1 MECDIIFTSVEI
13 LYVKLLGGKTM
24 KKIISIIAAIAM
36 IALMSVS
43 AFAASDSTA
52 NANEILKFLK
62 DYSYTTSDG
71 ATTISITSDQYNK
84 IENYLLAYAAEN
96 EISDADV
103 ADVKSTVNT
112 VATKYGDE
120 IVKNKDLSKL
130 PTDAYNEI
138 SKLASDLLAKFDL
151 KYTISNGNIVVTTIS
166 TGEPAFSFSKVVVG
180 GVLGTTS
187 NGTPIKPT
195 GTGINATAAISAAA
209 VITVIAAGCAV
220 IIFRRKVT
228 D

>member
-1 MECDIIFTSVEI
+1 
-13 LYVKLLGGKTM
+13 M
-24 KKIISIIAAIAM
+24 KKIISVIAVIAM
-36 IALMSVS
+36 IAVMSVS
-43 AFAASDSTA
+43 AFAANDSTA
-52 NANEILKFLK
+52 NANEILKFMK
-62 DYSYTTSDG
+62 DYSYTTTDG
-71 ATTISITSDQYNK
+71 KTTIKITSDQYNK

-96 EISDADV
+96 EISEADV

-138 SKLASDLLAKFDL
+138 NRLASALLAKFDL
-151 KYTISNGNIVVTTIS
+151 KYTISGGNIVVTTIS
-166 TGEPAFSFSKVVVG
+166 NVETAFTFSKIVIG
-180 GVLGTTS
+180 GALGATS
-187 NGTPIKPT
+187 NGTVIKPT

>member
-1 MECDIIFTSVEI
+1 
-13 LYVKLLGGKTM
+13 M
-24 KKIISIIAAIAM
+24 KKIISVIAAIAM

-43 AFAASDSTA
+43 AFAANDSTA

-62 DYSYTTSDG
+62 DYSYTTTDG
-71 ATTISITSDQYNK
+71 KTTIKITSDQYNK
-84 IENYLLAYAAEN
+84 IENYLLAYAAKN
-96 EISDADV
+96 EISEADV

-138 SKLASDLLAKFDL
+138 NRLASALLAKFDL
-151 KYTISNGNIVVTTIS
+151 KYTISSGNIVVTTIS
-166 TGEPAFSFSKVVVG
+166 TGESAFTISKIVIG
-180 GVLGTTS
+180 GALGATS
-187 NGTPIKPT
+187 NGTVIKPT
-195 GTGINATAAISAAA
+195 GTGINATAAISVAA
-209 VITVIAAGCAV
+209 VITVIAAGCAI

>member
-1 MECDIIFTSVEI
+1 
-13 LYVKLLGGKTM
+13 M
-24 KKIISIIAAIAM
+24 KKIISVIAVIAM
-36 IALMSVS
+36 IAVMSVS
-43 AFAASDSTA
+43 TFAANDSTA

-62 DYSYTTSDG
+62 DYSYTTTDG
-71 ATTISITSDQYNK
+71 KTTIKITSDQYNK

-96 EISDADV
+96 EISEADV

-120 IVKNKDLSKL
+120 IVKTKDLSKL

-138 SKLASDLLAKFDL
+138 NRLASALLAKFDL
-151 KYTISNGNIVVTTIS
+151 KYTISGGNIVVTTIS
-166 TGEPAFSFSKVVVG
+166 TGETAFTFSKIVIG
-180 GVLGTTS
+180 GALGATS
-187 NGTPIKPT
+187 NGTVIKPT